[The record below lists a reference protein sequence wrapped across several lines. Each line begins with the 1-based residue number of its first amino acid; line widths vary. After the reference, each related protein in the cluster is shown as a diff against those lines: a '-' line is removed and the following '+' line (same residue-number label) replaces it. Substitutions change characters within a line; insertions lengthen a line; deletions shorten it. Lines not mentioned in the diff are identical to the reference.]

1 MTMTFGLSAGWDD
14 DLYGAGGSSSTA
26 LLAALGP
33 RAKGPLGAPSS
44 KASELLRRATEGSRT
59 AALAAALGGLG
70 DGNAGHQAWSGA
82 DELMAVSQ
90 AVNPLPEV
98 VVAAGLGALAAEQA
112 LAEDVH
118 SVRDADRGI
127 FDDAKPVEVKDKVA
141 RQWTSSAPR
150 TLGSAGSFRACMRG
164 GLLALPVMQADS
176 SGTFR
181 LRLLRLSPGDASSSQ
196 APSRV
201 SASLPGRSV
210 VLLEALVQAGF
221 TVPKGTSRTPPF
233 ALSPLTPLSGD
244 AKVLLDRCCQL
255 SSECFGERGAEAFEL
270 LGALFGGEAP
280 GDKRQVMLR
289 LSAWLAR
296 ANGRTVSR
304 HLERSSFAASSATGG
319 VRLLSPVSGLEAD
332 GVANARRLEAVFH
345 LLTANSVRGALLELN
360 AAGGRGVYFDRLAA
374 ILAACGGASASGRE
388 RRRWLRRQLEDWRRQ
403 GVPDLMGPDL
413 WRIYSLLAGDL
424 SEVVADTLDWRTA
437 FGAYLWYSGAGED
450 QGQQDEAP
458 GGPAAEK
465 SDLQSALGAFETAV
479 RLHGSSCRF
488 RPVPSHVVAS
498 ASAPSMFSRQEGLGE
513 ARPEPCDLQF
523 NALRAAAGLL
533 DSWDVVHYDY
543 MTYTPDPLDV
553 ALSWHFSV
561 VLLALQGGE
570 RTAVASAEEGFQ
582 RMTRQ
587 YCLALELQGLSEW
600 ALYVAH
606 FVSDGQARAAMVQ
619 RLLLGHSSQGFHVA
633 SEEKPHLQGI
643 PEAWLWRAR
652 AFRSEEAGDWP
663 GAVHC
668 WLRVGGAEDRAV
680 AIISGYLLGP
690 ALMGH
695 ASAPFQRGAVEAIL
709 LAPMTQPA
717 EWLLSVLEELAP
729 AMAHRDVLWAELG
742 REALGFLRHWSQA
755 GQARFNPAS
764 VVRLYHRSEK
774 LRKGGLGLP
783 W

>member
-1 MTMTFGLSAGWDD
+1 
-14 DLYGAGGSSSTA
+14 
-26 LLAALGP
+26 
-33 RAKGPLGAPSS
+33 
-44 KASELLRRATEGSRT
+44 
-59 AALAAALGGLG
+59 
-70 DGNAGHQAWSGA
+70 
-82 DELMAVSQ
+82 MAVSQ

-112 LAEDVH
+112 LAEEVH

-141 RQWTSSAPR
+141 QQWTSSAPR

-210 VLLEALVQAGF
+210 VLLEGLVQAGF
-221 TVPKGTSRTPPF
+221 TVPKATSRTPPF

-255 SSECFGERGAEAFEL
+255 SSECFGVRGAEAFEL

-304 HLERSSFAASSATGG
+304 HLERSSFAASSATCE

-360 AAGGRGVYFDRLAA
+360 SAGGRGVYFDRLAA

-465 SDLQSALGAFETAV
+465 SDLQSALGALEAAV

-513 ARPEPCDLQF
+513 ARPDPYDLQF
-523 NALRAAAGLL
+523 NALRAAAGLI
-533 DSWDVVHYDY
+533 DSCDVVHYDY

-619 RLLLGHSSQGFHVA
+619 RLLLGLSSQGVNVA
-633 SEEKPHLQGI
+633 LEEKLHLQGTGFTIGSFQTPRITMETLRKGDVSNSSEQENITPWGI

-729 AMAHRDVLWAELG
+729 AMAHRDILWAELG